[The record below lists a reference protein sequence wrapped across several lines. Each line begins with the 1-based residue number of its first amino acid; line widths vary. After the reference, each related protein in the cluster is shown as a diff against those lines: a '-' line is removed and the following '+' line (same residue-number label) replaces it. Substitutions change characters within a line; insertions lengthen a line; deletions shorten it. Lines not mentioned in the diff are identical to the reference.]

1 MSEPIPVEAD
11 PPIMQASLSAMPAGA
26 PANTAARIGKNF
38 SFRMAAQILIAL
50 INVAKMVMLGNYLS
64 AVGYG
69 EYVFYYALIPLIG
82 SIGDLGS
89 GVMITKS
96 IARDRLMGAR
106 YYGDALMIKGAIS
119 VVILVGVAGSAWF
132 MFDPLKAA
140 LITVVCATALIDF
153 SQDVSVWILR
163 AHERLDLEAALQL
176 VNHVL
181 WFALIWIGIWLHV
194 SLTWL
199 VSCALAAFLVRVG
212 LGVWMVHRQFY
223 RPVFEFDWA
232 RLRAFVIQALPF
244 GLAMFVVVLYGRI
257 GVLMLQALASKT
269 DVALFNVGYMLSQPL
284 GFISTALSMAAFPT
298 LARRALRGHDVL
310 ASALRRTSKYQL
322 VVTLPLMVGLFM
334 LAQRVIP
341 LLFHGTDF
349 ARAGFTLKLMSLGLT
364 FIFINLMS
372 RYVLAA
378 IDLQKVY
385 LQAVI
390 VGLIVNVGVGAALIP
405 SQGFAGAC
413 YALLGGEAA
422 ILVMCQRALSKY
434 VPVTQLLGYLVRPG
448 IAALGMAAVV
458 WGIRGANLAVVVTGG
473 AVAYVTLLFLV
484 RAFTPDELR
493 LMRGM
498 LSSFGIPGMA
508 AARPAEPRS

>member
-1 MSEPIPVEAD
+1 MS
-11 PPIMQASLSAMPAGA
+11 AGMSSS
-26 PANTAARIGKNF
+26 TAARIGKNF
-38 SFRMAAQILIAL
+38 SFRMVAQVLIAL

-69 EYVFYYALIPLIG
+69 EYVYYYALIPLIG
-82 SIGDLGS
+82 SLGDLGA

-96 IARDRLMGAR
+96 IARDRLMGPR

-119 VVILVGVAGSAWF
+119 VVILVGVAGSAWV

-163 AHERLDLEAALQL
+163 AHERLDLEAGLQL
-176 VNHVL
+176 LNHVV
-181 WFALIWIGIWLHV
+181 WFGLIWVGIGMKV

-199 VSCALAAFLVRVG
+199 VSCALAAFLLRVG
-212 LGVWMVHRQFY
+212 IGVWMVRRQFY
-223 RPVFEFDWA
+223 RPVFEPDWP
-232 RLRAFVIQALPF
+232 RLKAFVLQALPF

-284 GFISTALSMAAFPT
+284 GFISTALSMAAFPA
-298 LARRALRGHDVL
+298 LARRAQRGHDAL

-334 LAQRVIP
+334 LSERVIP
-341 LLFHGTDF
+341 LLFKGADF
-349 ARAGFTLKLMSLGLT
+349 ARAGFTLKLMSLGLA

-385 LQAVI
+385 LKAVI
-390 VGLIVNVGVGAALIP
+390 VGLVANVGIGALLIP
-405 SQGFAGAC
+405 GQGFAGAC
-413 YALLGGEAA
+413 YALLAGEIA
-422 ILVMCQRALSKY
+422 ILVMCQIALSKY
-434 VPVTQLLGYLVRPG
+434 VPVAQLFGYVVRPAL
-448 IAALGMAAVV
+448 AAAGMAAVV
-458 WGIRGANLAVVVTGG
+458 WALRATPLAVVVVGG
-473 AVAYVTLLFLV
+473 AFSYVALLFLV

-498 LSSFGIPGMA
+498 LASFGIPGMA
-508 AARPAEPRS
+508 AARPAGPRS

>member
-1 MSEPIPVEAD
+1 MPTVSGPAAIPAEA
-11 PPIMQASLSAMPAGA
+11 SVS
-26 PANTAARIGKNF
+26 TAARIGKNF
-38 SFRMAAQILIAL
+38 SFRMAAQILTAL

-64 AVGYG
+64 VAGYG

-82 SIGDLGS
+82 SLGDLGA

-96 IARDRLMGAR
+96 IARDRLMGPR

-119 VVILVGVAGSAWF
+119 VVILIGVAGSAWF

-163 AHERLDLEAALQL
+163 AHERLDLEAGLQL
-176 VNHVL
+176 MNHAV
-181 WFALIWIGIWLHV
+181 WFGLIALGISLNV

-199 VSCALAAFLVRVG
+199 VSCALAAFLLRVA
-212 LGVWMVHRQFY
+212 LGVWMVRRQFY
-223 RPVFEFDWA
+223 RPVFEPDWP

-257 GVLMLQALASKT
+257 GVLMLQAMASKT

-284 GFISTALSMAAFPT
+284 GFISTALSMAAFPA
-298 LARRALRGHDVL
+298 LARRALRGHDAL

-322 VVTLPLMVGLFM
+322 VVTMPLMVGLFM
-334 LAQRVIP
+334 LSHRVIP

-349 ARAGFTLKLMSLGLT
+349 ARAGYTLKLMSLGLA

-385 LQAVI
+385 LRAVI
-390 VGLIVNVGVGAALIP
+390 VGLVVNLGVGALLIP
-405 SQGFAGAC
+405 ANGFAGAC
-413 YALLGGEAA
+413 YALLAGEIA

-434 VPVTQLLGYLVRPG
+434 VPVTQLLGYVVRPG
-448 IAALGMAAVV
+448 IAAIGMAATV
-458 WGIRGANLAVVVTGG
+458 WAIQGANLAVVVTGG
-473 AVAYVTLLFLV
+473 AFAYVALLFLV

-498 LSSFGIPGMA
+498 LASFGIPGMA
-508 AARPAEPRS
+508 AARPAGPRS